1 MKKTKLHSFKFY
13 YIVGAIVLGSSILIA
28 VLSLSLTLVFPGN
41 QMWGWISFGLLL
53 VSLPIIL
60 IGIYLLK
67 KGNFLRLN
75 DALAKSENQN
85 LKK

>member
-1 MKKTKLHSFKFY
+1 
-13 YIVGAIVLGSSILIA
+13 VGAIVLGTSILIA

-41 QMWGWISFGLLL
+41 QMWGWISFALLL
-53 VSLPIIL
+53 ISLPIIL
-60 IGIYLLK
+60 VGIYLLK

-75 DALAKSENQN
+75 DALEKSKNDN